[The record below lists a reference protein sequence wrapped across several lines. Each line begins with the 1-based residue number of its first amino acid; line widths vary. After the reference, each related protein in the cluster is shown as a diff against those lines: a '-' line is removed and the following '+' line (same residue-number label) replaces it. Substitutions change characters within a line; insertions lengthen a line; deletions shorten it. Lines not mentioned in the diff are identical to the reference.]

1 MKKSIIKKYNLKQII
16 ILFVLVVFAISF
28 VSVLARY
35 VLKRVNNFY
44 TTSKEFYFDSDKLK
58 EDNPVY
64 QLENWPGVDPYTIT
78 INMNSYGNNLLKTSY
93 DIDYQISYSCSNNA
107 LCQISKQDNKGK
119 ISANTNSDFFNLVI
133 TPNTT
138 LKPGNVVSV
147 TVEASTEEPY
157 KKTLKARFYLIVGD
171 DDFSYEITDEAGS
184 QYLELRVTNTISYYK
199 VKEAFDNYNVNDR
212 INTET
217 YLELTDENKQKC
229 YSTMVNLVFNPDD
242 ILLDM
247 TNTNYLNADNITNT
261 IKNNYNYITGI
272 EFKMDPLSSAVVRFY
287 KVDVTKDYTY
297 PNTTGQAPIITVTN

>member
-44 TTSKEFYFDSDKLK
+44 TSSKEFYFDSDKLK

-64 QLENWPGVDPYTIT
+64 QLENWSGVDPYTIT

-147 TVEASTEEPY
+147 TVETNTEEPY
-157 KKTLKARFYLIVGD
+157 QKTLKARFYLIVGD
-171 DDFSYEITDEAGS
+171 DDFSYEITDNEGS

-199 VKEAFDNYNVNDR
+199 VKESFDNYNVNDR

-242 ILLDM
+242 VLLDM

-261 IKNNYNYITGI
+261 TRNNYNYITGI
-272 EFKMDPLSSAVVRFY
+272 EFKMEPLSGAVVRFY
-287 KVDVTKDYTY
+287 KVDVTKNYTY
-297 PNTTGQAPIITVTN
+297 PNTTGQEPIITVTN

>member
-44 TTSKEFYFDSDKLK
+44 TSSKEFYFDSDKLK

-64 QLENWPGVDPYTIT
+64 QLENWSGVDPYTIT

-107 LCQISKQDNKGK
+107 LCQINKQDNKGK

-147 TVEASTEEPY
+147 TVEANTEEPY
-157 KKTLKARFYLIVGD
+157 QKTLKARFYLIVGD
-171 DDFSYEITDEAGS
+171 DDFSYEITDNEGS

-199 VKEAFDNYNVNDR
+199 VKESFDNYNVNDR

-242 ILLDM
+242 VLLDM

-261 IKNNYNYITGI
+261 TRNNYNYITGI
-272 EFKMDPLSSAVVRFY
+272 EFKMEPLSGAVVRFY
-287 KVDVTKDYTY
+287 KVDVTKNYTY
-297 PNTTGQAPIITVTN
+297 PNTTGQEPIITVTN

>member
-64 QLENWPGVDPYTIT
+64 QLENWPGVDPYTLT

>member
-44 TTSKEFYFDSDKLK
+44 TSSKEFYFDSDKLK

-64 QLENWPGVDPYTIT
+64 QLENWSGVDPYTIT

-147 TVEASTEEPY
+147 TVEANTEEPY
-157 KKTLKARFYLIVGD
+157 QKTLKARFYLIVGD
-171 DDFSYEITDEAGS
+171 DDFSYEITDNEGS

-199 VKEAFDNYNVNDR
+199 VKESFDNYNVNDR

-242 ILLDM
+242 VLLDM

-261 IKNNYNYITGI
+261 TRNNYNYITGI
-272 EFKMDPLSSAVVRFY
+272 EFKMEPLSGAVVRFY
-287 KVDVTKDYTY
+287 KVDVTKNYTY
-297 PNTTGQAPIITVTN
+297 PNTTGQEPIITVTN